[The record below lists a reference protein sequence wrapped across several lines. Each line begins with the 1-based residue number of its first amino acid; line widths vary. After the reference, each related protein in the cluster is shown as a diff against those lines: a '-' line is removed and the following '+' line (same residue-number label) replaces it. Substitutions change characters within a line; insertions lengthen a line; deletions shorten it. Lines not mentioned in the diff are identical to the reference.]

1 MTKIKKNDFIEIE
14 FTGLANDEI
23 FDTTNKKDAEKM
35 GIESKN
41 IKPMTISVGNQMI
54 LEGLDE
60 DLVDKET
67 GKEYSIHIMPEKAF
81 GKRDPS
87 MIKTYGLSHFTKQE
101 INPYPGMTLQLDNTV
116 AKVRSVSGG
125 RVTMDFNNPIAG
137 KEVDY
142 KYKIN
147 KIITDDKERINALQ
161 DFFFKQRFDFELKG
175 KKVIFNDE
183 KIKQFIEMIGP
194 KFSEITGLEFT
205 AEDKK
210 EDKPK
215 EKKEP
220 KKEEKKEEEKTDKK

>member
-14 FTGLANDEI
+14 FTGLANGEI

-41 IKPMTISVGNQMI
+41 IKPLTISVGNQMI
-54 LEGLDE
+54 LQGLDE
-60 DLVDKET
+60 DLEGKET
-67 GKEYSIHIMPEKAF
+67 GKEYSIHILPEKAF

-87 MIKTYGLSHFTKQE
+87 MIKTYGLSHFTKQN
-101 INPYPGMTLQLDNTV
+101 INPYPGMALQLDNTV
-116 AKVRSVSGG
+116 AKVLSVSGG

-147 KIITDDKERINALQ
+147 KIITENKEKVNALQ
-161 DFFFKQRFDFELKG
+161 DFFFKQRFEFQLKD
-175 KKVIFNDE
+175 KKVIFKDD
-183 KIKQFIEMIGP
+183 KIKQFIDMIGP

-205 AEDKK
+205 AEVKK
-210 EDKPK
+210 ET
-215 EKKEP
+215 KKEP
-220 KKEEKKEEEKTDKK
+220 KKEEKK